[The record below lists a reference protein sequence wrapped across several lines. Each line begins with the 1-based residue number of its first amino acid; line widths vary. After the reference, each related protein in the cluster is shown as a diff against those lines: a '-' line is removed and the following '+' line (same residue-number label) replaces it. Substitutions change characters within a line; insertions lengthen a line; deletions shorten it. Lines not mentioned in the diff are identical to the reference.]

1 MAKMSTEERHKK
13 QLEKLQAK
21 SEPEKKE
28 YTREK
33 TEKEKAIEELE
44 KQGYIPTYE
53 SGVPMF
59 NIKAQ
64 SDADAIRNKLQG
76 KGSFG
81 FRYPK
86 DVEIE

>member
-28 YTREK
+28 FAREK

-44 KQGYIPTYE
+44 KLGYKLVFE

-59 NIKAQ
+59 SIKDQA
-64 SDADAIRNKLQG
+64 DADAIRSKLQG

-86 DVEIE
+86 DVEIG